1 MAVRLVLNDA
11 AMEDMLHS
19 EDGLVGRY
27 IRGLGIQ
34 AAAIAKAAAPTRKAR
49 NASWN
54 PAKSTSYPSVKY
66 PGTLLKA
73 SVHAAFGYGKAGNMY
88 GGVNVAYG
96 PTLFLTKPAEQ
107 IHSGRSLFMTDAIDS
122 VAL

>member
-1 MAVRLVLNDA
+1 MAVRLDEA

-34 AAAIAKAAAPTRKAR
+34 AAAIAKALAPERKAR
-49 NASWN
+49 NMSWSQS
-54 PAKSTSYPSVKY
+54 KSTSYPSVKW
-66 PGTLLKA
+66 PGQLLKS
-73 SVHAAFGYGKAGNMY
+73 SVHAAFGYSKTGQMY
-88 GGVNVAYG
+88 GGVNAAYG

-107 IHSGRSLFMTDAIDS
+107 IHTGRSLFMTDALDS